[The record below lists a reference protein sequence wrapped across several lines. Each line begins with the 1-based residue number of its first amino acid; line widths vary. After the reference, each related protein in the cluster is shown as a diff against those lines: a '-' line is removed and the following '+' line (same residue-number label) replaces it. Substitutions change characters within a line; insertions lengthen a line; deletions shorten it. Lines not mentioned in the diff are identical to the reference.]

1 MVTDS
6 ISFHHHKIID
16 RPRGRLVGFAG
27 RGSLGHPFRSTQ
39 DRPTPERDADTSP
52 HSDGRC
58 RRPVHRLFS
67 LLLLLAGIV
76 WTDIPG
82 QAAPAPDEPLE
93 VQEAELKATEARL
106 AELRARLNDREVY
119 RNALYAELERNE
131 RDIAALARSGHA
143 LAQRHADQQ
152 KRLAELDAQLEKHRA
167 ELEAARDTLAALLRA
182 AYAAGPGDR
191 LRLLLNQQDPARAGR
206 QLGFTRAV
214 ARLRAER
221 IADVERLAEELDRL
235 RFQAG
240 QEAERLAKLAA
251 QERRTQQALTAALG
265 VRRAVLADL
274 DTAIADDR
282 DRVADLD
289 ANAAALRKL
298 VEELRQRARIA
309 DEIAIAQEA
318 ITSRRGKLPRP
329 ITHARLIKPYVGSAR
344 PGDLHADGVVFA
356 APPGSEVF
364 PVHHG
369 QVVYADWLRG
379 FGLLLVI
386 DHGDGYMS
394 LYGHNQALLKEVGEW
409 VGPDDVVAL
418 SGSASGT
425 DIVGK
430 DSDEDGG
437 RLYFALRRNG
447 TPLNPMPWLAAG
459 PG

>member
-1 MVTDS
+1 MVADS

-16 RPRGRLVGFAG
+16 RPGR
-27 RGSLGHPFRSTQ
+27 
-39 DRPTPERDADTSP
+39 
-52 HSDGRC
+52 SDGR
-58 RRPVHRLFS
+58 RRWPIHKFFS
-67 LLLLLAGIV
+67 LLLFLLLPGLV
-76 WTDIPG
+76 WTAISA
-82 QAAPAPDEPLE
+82 QAAPAPDQPLE
-93 VQEAELKATEARL
+93 MQEAELKATEARL
-106 AELRARLNDREVY
+106 IELRARLDDREAY
-119 RNALYAELERNE
+119 REALYTELERNE

-143 LAQRHADQQ
+143 LAQRHDDQQ
-152 KRLAELDAQLEKHRA
+152 KLVAELGELLAKRRA
-167 ELEAARDTLAALLRA
+167 ELEAARGALAALLRA
-182 AYAAGPGDR
+182 AYVAGPGDR

-214 ARLRAER
+214 ARLRATR
-221 IADVERLAEELDRL
+221 VADVERLTAELDRL
-235 RFQAG
+235 RFQAE
-240 QEAERLAKLAA
+240 QESERLAKLAA
-251 QERRTQQALTAALG
+251 QERQTQQALKAALDA
-265 VRRAVLADL
+265 RRAVLADL

-282 DRVADLD
+282 ERVADLD

-309 DEIAIAQEA
+309 DEIALTQEA

-329 ITHARLIKPYVGSAR
+329 ITQARLAKPYRGSAR

-425 DIVGK
+425 DIVGE